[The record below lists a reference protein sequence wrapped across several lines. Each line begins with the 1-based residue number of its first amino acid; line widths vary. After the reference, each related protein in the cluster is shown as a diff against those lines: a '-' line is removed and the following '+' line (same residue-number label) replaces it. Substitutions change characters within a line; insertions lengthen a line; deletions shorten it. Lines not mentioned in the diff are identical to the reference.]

1 MDNFNKRPSYA
12 DKDKH
17 IRALGKWITRQSD
30 IFNKKEDIMK
40 NEIIYNK
47 WYEFIN
53 NEKYE
58 LYFGSNEEK
67 WMRMLNSLKK
77 YLDDNEKIPSYK
89 NDKVLYK
96 WQSRQKDHYNS
107 NKCIMKDEN
116 IKKIWKQFID
126 DEKYK
131 KYLIAH

>member
-1 MDNFNKRPSYA
+1 
-12 DKDKH
+12 
-17 IRALGKWITRQSD
+17 
-30 IFNKKEDIMK
+30 
-40 NEIIYNK
+40 
-47 WYEFIN
+47 
-53 NEKYE
+53 
-58 LYFGSNEEK
+58 
-67 WMRMLNSLKK
+67 MRMLNSLKK

-96 WQSRQKDHYNS
+96 WQSRQKDHYNL